1 MRIPLSLKCPNCD
14 EPRHQVVHLS
24 DQSADFTCAK
34 CGRTSYGIPGL
45 GVTVGFLILARSWH
59 EFEVEKDYD
68 MTIVLAATAL
78 DCELSLLYQKWKE
91 VDAVGNGT
99 TLDTEAFER
108 ELRGMGSVADKITK
122 ISEFLYVGGIETFVA
137 SSQQWTNKIQKDF
150 PSLRLGSLATDFQR
164 TVFWPRNAVLHQ
176 GKADHTK
183 GEAARCYSI
192 AWLGIQVLKEMDKS
206 KFAALGL

>member
-1 MRIPLSLKCPNCD
+1 MRIPLSLKCPNCG

-99 TLDTEAFER
+99 TLDTETFER

-137 SSQQWTNKIQKDF
+137 SSQQWTNKPRKTFRVFDLARWRQTSNEQFFGPGTPCYIKVRRITRRARPPDATA
-150 PSLRLGSLATDFQR
+150 LLG
-164 TVFWPRNAVLHQ
+164 
-176 GKADHTK
+176 
-183 GEAARCYSI
+183 
-192 AWLGIQVLKEMDKS
+192 
-206 KFAALGL
+206 